1 MSQGTGASGV
11 RQARPWVRPPDVLT
25 ASRLPLALAF
35 LLVESTTARV
45 IILAVAAL
53 TDFIDGIWARQIG
66 GSRLGAVLDPVC
78 DKLFMLAA
86 FTVVWTAHVLAPV
99 ELVGVLLRDIVALF
113 AFLTT
118 WALRRPTTLPAR
130 AGGKAVTVGQLL
142 TLAAFLFE
150 SDLVRPLAW
159 ATAAIAVYAIADY
172 SRAAAHRKGEPT

>member
-1 MSQGTGASGV
+1 M
-11 RQARPWVRPPDVLT
+11 LT
-25 ASRLPLALAF
+25 ALRLPLAVAF
-35 LLVESTTARV
+35 LLVDDMVGRV
-45 IILAVAAL
+45 AILAVAAL
-53 TDFIDGIWARQIG
+53 TDFADGLWARQIG

-86 FTVVWTAHVLAPV
+86 FAVVWTAHVLSPL
-99 ELVGVLLRDIVALF
+99 ELLGVLLRDIVALF

-142 TLAAFLFE
+142 TLAAFLLE

-172 SRAAAHRKGEPT
+172 SRAARHRGQGEPT